1 MSSHNDWAP
10 KTVVAGVDGSDHSLD
25 AARVA
30 AAIAHRFDGKLFIV
44 TVVRP
49 PEGWWG
55 IGGAPPSPDAF
66 SAAVVE
72 GRRRIL
78 DQAEKELELTGLA
91 YETVEEVGDPAAR
104 LAAVCE
110 DSHADLL
117 VVGRRGA
124 GLVERL
130 VLGSVADRV
139 SHIAPCSVLTVP

>member
-1 MSSHNDWAP
+1 MDWQIR
-10 KTVVAGVDGSDHSLD
+10 TIVVGVDGSDHSLE

-30 AAIAHRFDGKLFIV
+30 ASIARRWNARLLIT

-55 IGGAPPSPDAF
+55 IGGAPPTPDAF
-66 SAAVVE
+66 AAAVVE

-78 DQAEKELELTGLA
+78 DHAEETIELEGID
-91 YETVEEVGDPAAR
+91 YDTVEEVGDPATR
-104 LAAVCE
+104 LADLCRTE
-110 DSHADLL
+110 EADLL

-130 VLGSVADRV
+130 IVGSVADRV
-139 SHIAPCSVLTVP
+139 AHTAPCPVLTVP